1 MSSQAPGQLAPHF
14 NFIGIGEVLVD
25 VISDTISDAISN
37 GDGFKLFL
45 GGQVTNIAL
54 NLAQL
59 GVSTALLGAVGKDPL
74 GQFCRNE
81 LQRRGV
87 NASYL
92 RTSRHFPTNTVM
104 VGRSRQT
111 PWFIPYHGAASRL
124 TAENVPDD
132 TIVNARV
139 LHTSAFALGHEPMR
153 TAVLHTLEHA
163 AAHGVR
169 ITLDPNYHR
178 KVWDGSDAHEILA
191 RAYRHV
197 TLTKPSRD
205 DCVRLFGDGLTS
217 RQYIA
222 RFHEWG
228 AQQVVM
234 TRGGESAL
242 VSDGTTVTEL
252 PLPPVEVVD
261 VTGAGDAFWAGM
273 HLALL
278 NDQPLVTAARA
289 GINLAARK
297 IQHAGPL
304 NPDDVAHVAL
314 W

>member
-1 MSSQAPGQLAPHF
+1 MSSQTPDQLAPRF
-14 NFIGIGEVLVD
+14 DFIGIGEVLVD
-25 VISDTISDAISN
+25 VISDTIGEAIGN
-37 GDGFKLFL
+37 GDSFKLFL

-74 GQFCRNE
+74 GQFCRHE

-92 RTSRHFPTNTVM
+92 RTSRHFPTNVVI
-104 VGRSRQT
+104 VGRSKQT
-111 PWFIPYHGAASRL
+111 PWFIPFHGAASRL
-124 TAENVPDD
+124 TFDNVPAD
-132 TIVNARV
+132 TVANACV

-153 TAVLHTLEHA
+153 TAVLRTLEHA
-163 AAHGVR
+163 AAQEVR
-169 ITLDPNYHR
+169 ITLDPNYHPS
-178 KVWDGSDAHEILA
+178 VWDDSDAHQILA
-191 RAYRHV
+191 HAYRHV

-217 RQYIA
+217 REYIA
-222 RFHEWG
+222 RFHAWG

-242 VSDGTTVTEL
+242 VSDGSTITEL
-252 PLPPVEVVD
+252 PLPPVDVVD
-261 VTGAGDAFWAGM
+261 VTGAGDAFWSGM

-278 NDQPLVTAARA
+278 DDQPLITAAHA

-297 IQHAGPL
+297 VQHAGPL
-304 NPDDVAHVAL
+304 HPDDFTHVAL